1 MIPCRSKVYMP
12 LPNNLDE
19 LEANLRREVAN
30 LDPNMLS
37 RALGDVR
44 NRARMCLAAN
54 GGYIEK

>member
-1 MIPCRSKVYMP
+1 MP